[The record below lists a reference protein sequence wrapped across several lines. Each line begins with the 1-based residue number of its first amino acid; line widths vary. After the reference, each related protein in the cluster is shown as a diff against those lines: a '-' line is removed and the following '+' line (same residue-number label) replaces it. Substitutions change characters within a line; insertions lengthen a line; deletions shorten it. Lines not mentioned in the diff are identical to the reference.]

1 MMDLEIEWFFFS
13 PMYRSGG
20 RGEKRGER
28 RDGVRKKVEKC
39 WEKGEEDFGDEQ
51 MEIRM
56 WKGDQDER
64 MVTEKPKE
72 RRVNGAG
79 TKISLALTLV
89 C

>member
-1 MMDLEIEWFFFS
+1 MILMDLEIEWIFFS

-56 WKGDQDER
+56 WKGR
-64 MVTEKPKE
+64 MVQQGREEKWGE
-72 RRVNGAG
+72 VDGRRLG
-79 TKISLALTLV
+79 
-89 C
+89 